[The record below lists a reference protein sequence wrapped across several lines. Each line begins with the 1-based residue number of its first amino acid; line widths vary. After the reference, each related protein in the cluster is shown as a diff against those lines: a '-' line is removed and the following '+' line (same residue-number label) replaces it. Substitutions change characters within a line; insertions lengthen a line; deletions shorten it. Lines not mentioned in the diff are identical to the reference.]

1 MDFIDLNAQQDR
13 IRPELD
19 RRIKTVLAHG
29 KYIMGPEVHELEE
42 GLAEFVDGTYCVS
55 VSSGTD
61 ALLIAL
67 LALEVGPGDEVVTTP
82 FSFIA
87 TAEAILLAGA
97 TPVFVDIDP
106 RTYNLDPHRVEEA
119 ISSKTQAIMPV
130 SLYGQPADLQA
141 INGIANRRGLP
152 VIEDAAQSF
161 GAWHHARRSC
171 ALSTIGCTSFFPSK
185 PLGAY
190 GDGGAC
196 FTADKRLAER
206 MRQIRVHGQE
216 RRYHHTEIGLNGRLD
231 TLQAAVLLAKF
242 GVFEEEIEQ
251 RRVVG
256 ARYTQLLAAHEQVG
270 ISTPWIAPE
279 NTSVYAQ
286 YTVQVPNREEV
297 QKALREQGI
306 PTAVHYPVPLYR
318 QPVLGDLAVEGAGF
332 THTERAAKR
341 VLSLPMHPYL
351 TKAMQEEVVNALA
364 GALTYS
370 SSSPLI

>member
-1 MDFIDLNAQQDR
+1 
-13 IRPELD
+13 
-19 RRIKTVLAHG
+19 
-29 KYIMGPEVHELEE
+29 
-42 GLAEFVDGTYCVS
+42 
-55 VSSGTD
+55 
-61 ALLIAL
+61 
-67 LALEVGPGDEVVTTP
+67 
-82 FSFIA
+82 
-87 TAEAILLAGA
+87 
-97 TPVFVDIDP
+97 VFVDIDP

-141 INGIANRRGLP
+141 INEIANRRGLP

-161 GAWHHARRSC
+161 GARHHARRSC

-196 FTADKRLAER
+196 FTADNRLAER

-216 RRYHHTEIGLNGRLD
+216 RRYHHTDIGLNGRLD
-231 TLQAAVLLAKF
+231 TIQAAVLLAKF

-251 RRVVG
+251 RRAVG
-256 ARYTQLLAAHEQVG
+256 ARYTHLLAAHEQLG

-306 PTAVHYPVPLYR
+306 PTAVHYPIPLYR

-332 THTERAAKR
+332 PHTERAASR

-351 TKAMQEEVVNALA
+351 TEAMQEEVVNALA
-364 GALTYS
+364 DALTYS